1 MKDKLAASI
10 FCMLTLAAS
19 APLLA
24 AEEYPFVDVSQ
35 MSAEGRAQRA
45 QAQLRWVIA
54 KAIERS
60 PDVRDKRRQSNAAR
74 FDVLEAEGAKYP
86 QIDVA
91 AQSRWSQGL
100 AGSVSSNDDL
110 NGRPSYN
117 LNLALPLFDAGRIE
131 RVIDS
136 KSAASMA
143 QRARAQNAMLGAAGD
158 AVLSAIELA
167 RVRAQ
172 IACADRYLARIQ
184 ELVDMLS
191 KITREDPG
199 RLGELTQA
207 RSRVLQAEVNRAS
220 LVTRAEQARV
230 LLEKWVGPTEA
241 EVDLVGLAFIEVP
254 QLDAMVENLGHHP
267 AVLESIHNVQAE
279 QNSARAIEAAQA
291 PQISFVASHSP
302 ISPGLSGDY
311 ATYAGVSLSYSVFKG
326 HAGDAASRAAVERAL
341 GARERQDQVMMDR
354 MTIVRALHAVAG
366 AQLKR
371 AGDYARLLKESNAVR
386 RDFFEQWYQLGR
398 RSLFELLSSESEHY
412 SLQVGYLDTLH
423 DAFSALAR
431 LRIESGELASQID
444 INAGPLESK

>member
-1 MKDKLAASI
+1 MKDKFAASI
-10 FCMLTLAAS
+10 FCMLALGAWVPMAA
-19 APLLA
+19 AG
-24 AEEYPFVDVSQ
+24 EYPFVDVSR
-35 MSAEGRAQRA
+35 MGEAGRAERA
-45 QAQLRWVIA
+45 QVQLQWVIS
-54 KAIERS
+54 KTLERS
-60 PDVRDKRRQSNAAR
+60 PDVREKRRQSNAAR
-74 FDVLEAEGAKYP
+74 FEVLEAEGAKYP
-86 QIDVA
+86 QIDFT
-91 AQSRWSQGL
+91 AQSRWSQGVS
-100 AGSVSSNDDL
+100 GSASDSEDL
-110 NGRPSYN
+110 NGRPSYS

-143 QRARAQNAMLGAAGD
+143 QRARLQGSMLGAAGD
-158 AVLSAIELA
+158 AVLSSIELA

-191 KITREDPG
+191 KITREDRG

-220 LVTRAEQARV
+220 LLTRAEQARV
-230 LLEKWVGPTEA
+230 LLEKWVGPNEA

-254 QLDAMVENLGHHP
+254 KLDVMLDTLNDHP
-267 AVLESIHNVQAE
+267 AVRESIHAVQAE
-279 QNSARAIEAAQA
+279 QNSARAVEAAQA
-291 PQISFVASHSP
+291 PQVSFVTSHAP
-302 ISPGLSGDY
+302 VLPGLSGDY
-311 ATYAGVSLSYSVFKG
+311 ASYAGVSLSYSVFKG
-326 HAGDAASRAAVERAL
+326 HAGDAATRAALERAL

-366 AQLKR
+366 AQIKR
-371 AGDYARLLKESNAVR
+371 AGDYARLLKESDAVR

-398 RSLFELLSSESEHY
+398 RSLFELLASESEHY

-444 INAGPLESK
+444 ITGGPLEGK